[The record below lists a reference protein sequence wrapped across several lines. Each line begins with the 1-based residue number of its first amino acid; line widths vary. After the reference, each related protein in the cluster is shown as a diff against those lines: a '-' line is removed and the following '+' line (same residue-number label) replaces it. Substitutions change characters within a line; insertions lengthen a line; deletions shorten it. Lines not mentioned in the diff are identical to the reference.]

1 VRACSLTGHER
12 ESYLHDSRRQVYDH
26 SLVVYIRRPRPRS
39 VHMVRI
45 SSRGPADELTN
56 FGCFLGTGQL
66 HLRETWNL
74 NNTLERRE
82 LRFPSRSMSL
92 RPPKSWCVCLGVGDC
107 LRALGLMELSRF
119 DPASALQDA
128 YRAYAQQNYPTP
140 SFNGVENPT
149 REYFA
154 LSTPRS
160 QARISDR
167 AGGAGGDLYGSAR
180 RASGQPDYSSSID
193 MRGDSMNQPN
203 GRSIYSPVNPSSQ
216 RKQGPEP
223 PKVHSLKRTLSRAFI

>member
-1 VRACSLTGHER
+1 MA
-12 ESYLHDSRRQVYDH
+12 
-26 SLVVYIRRPRPRS
+26 
-39 VHMVRI
+39 
-45 SSRGPADELTN
+45 
-56 FGCFLGTGQL
+56 
-66 HLRETWNL
+66 
-74 NNTLERRE
+74 
-82 LRFPSRSMSL
+82 L
-92 RPPKSWCVCLGVGDC
+92 RPPKSWCVCVGVCDG
-107 LRALGLMELSRF
+107 LRALGLMERF

-140 SFNGVENPT
+140 SFSGVENPT

-160 QARISDR
+160 QARMPDR
-167 AGGAGGDLYGSAR
+167 GGGAGGDLYGSAR

-203 GRSIYSPVNPSSQ
+203 GRSMYSPVNPSPQ

-223 PKVHSLKRTLSRAFI
+223 PKVHILKRTLSRACI